1 MDLLEHL
8 GIVNLEA
15 QTAPVVREAYGK
27 DWIEYGTEEYRNLY
41 PQFLVDLYYNSS
53 THAAIVNQTASMI
66 AGSGLQIEDET
77 NLDALVKLKKF
88 MASANSKE
96 TLQEVITKIAFDL
109 KLQGAYALNVIW
121 SKDKL
126 EISEIYH
133 IGVEKIRAGKPNEM
147 GVVDTYWVSPDWS
160 NHRNKNN
167 KPIPVPAFNTKD
179 RTSPNQILYTSLYSP
194 MMDIY
199 GVPDY
204 SGCTNWCLTDQ
215 YVSEFHL
222 SNIKNGFSGSFFINF
237 NNGVPTREERLTIEK
252 QIQKKF
258 SGPTNSGKI
267 VLAFS
272 DDKNREPTITPV
284 SVSNA
289 DKQYLALQELLVQNI
304 LTGHRVTSP
313 MLMGIKND
321 TGLGN
326 NADELN
332 QAFEVYLNSVVKPF
346 QANILKT
353 LAKIFEVNQM
363 NLPVSIKQFTP
374 VSTKF
379 DNDTLKDVMTQDE
392 LRGELGL
399 EPLDNEETANEELSK
414 QDKEFNTLLD
424 DWLEAHGEEIPKDW
438 ELLDEEDSDGELA
451 DFNFENELNNLVR
464 TELASVGKSNPNA
477 KSDQDRGVINKGNW
491 NYFRVR
497 YVYNE
502 DKSLTRTSENNSR
515 PFCEKMM
522 LKNKVYR
529 KEDIAPIEDGG
540 LKHSLS
546 EQPVNRGWGEG
557 GADIYDI
564 WKYKGGGN
572 CHHRW
577 YRQIYKTVIG
587 EGSSHIDDASIISTT
602 KARSEGLKP
611 EANAQEVPV
620 APKQM
625 ETKGFVNPELIE
637 KYS

>member
-1 MDLLEHL
+1 MAGTKKNKLEL
-8 GIVNLEA
+8 SVVELAA
-15 QTAPVVREAYGK
+15 QTSPVIKEAYGK
-27 DWIEYGTEEYRNLY
+27 DWIEYGTEDYRNLY
-41 PQFLVDLYYNSS
+41 PQFLIDLYYNSS

-77 NLDALVKLKKF
+77 NLEALVRLKKF
-88 MASANSKE
+88 IASANSKE
-96 TLQEVITKIAFDL
+96 TLQEVIDKISFDL
-109 KLQGAYALNVIW
+109 KLQGAYALNIIW
-121 SKDKL
+121 SKDRT

-133 IGVEKIRAGKPNEM
+133 IGVEKIRAGVPNEM
-147 GVVDTYWVSPDWS
+147 GVVDTYYVSADWS
-160 NHRNKNN
+160 NYRQKNN
-167 KPIPVPAFNTKD
+167 RPTAIPAFNMKD
-179 RTSPNQILYTSLYSP
+179 RTSPSQILYSSLYSP
-194 MMDIY
+194 SMQVY
-199 GVPDY
+199 GTPDY

-222 SNIKNGFSGSFFINF
+222 SNIKNGFAGSYFINF
-237 NNGVPTREERLTIEK
+237 NNGVPTREERLQVERSIAN
-252 QIQKKF
+252 KF
-258 SGPTNSGKI
+258 AGASNAGKF
-267 VLAFS
+267 VLTFS
-272 DDKNREPTITPV
+272 DNKDREPTITPI
-284 SVSNA
+284 SVANA

-379 DNDTLKDVMTQDE
+379 DNETLKDVMTQDE

-399 EPLDNEETANEELSK
+399 EPLTEEETANEEFSK
-414 QDKEFNTLLD
+414 ETDKEYTTLLD
-424 DWLEAHGEEIPKDW
+424 DWIEEHGEVMSDDW
-438 ELLDEEDSDGELA
+438 ELVDEEDAEGEHA
-451 DFNFENELNNLVR
+451 DFDFEKELNNIK
-464 TELASVGKSNPNA
+464 LARVGSPKSNA
-477 KSDQDRGVINKGNW
+477 KSKQDGVNKKFD
-491 NYFRVR
+491 YFRVR

-502 DKSLTRTSENNSR
+502 DKSLSR
-515 PFCEKMM
+515 KSGQKREFCKKMM
-522 LKNKVYR
+522 LAKKVYR
-529 KEDIAPIEDGG
+529 KEDIAPSKDGG
-540 LKHSLS
+540 INSSLS
-546 EQPVNRGWGEG
+546 NMPVNRGWGKG

-564 WKYKGGGN
+564 WRFKGGGN

-587 EGSSHIDDASIISTT
+587 EGSTHIDHATIITTT
-602 KARSEGLKP
+602 KARSEGFKP
-611 EANAQEVPV
+611 EPNAQEVPV
-620 APKQM
+620 APKRM
-625 ETKGFVNPELIE
+625 RNKGFI
-637 KYS
+637 KKR